1 MDRLLSKKK
10 YSKQNYLYGNKN
22 SDRHCGVSWEKEVYN
37 IKKKSIMNW
46 STQKYLQITKHELTL
61 GHSINLNNNK

>member
-37 IKKKSIMNW
+37 IKKKLSWTGVHKNIYKSQNMNW
-46 STQKYLQITKHELTL
+46 P
-61 GHSINLNNNK
+61 